1 MDIGVFIFDTDY
13 SIRADELARE
23 LEDRGFESLFVPEHT
38 HIPTS
43 RKSPFPGGGPLPKQ
57 YSHTLDPF
65 VTLSWA
71 AAVTTRLRLGTGI
84 CLVPQRDPIVT
95 AKSVASLDMM
105 SNGRFVFGMG
115 GGWNVEEMEDHG
127 ATYRTRFAML
137 REHVLAMKALWGEEE
152 ASFSGEHVS
161 FEPTWSW
168 PKPAQQPHPPLL
180 LGGESDFTLRRVVEY
195 CDGWFPR
202 GRGGFDP
209 AVSMD
214 RLRRTADAAGRDMAS
229 LTVSV
234 FGAPADAQTLE
245 NYAQAGIDRAI
256 LPLPSEGRDQ
266 VLALLD
272 RYGPLLG

>member
-43 RKSPFPGGGPLPKQ
+43 RKSPFPGGGQLPKQ

-71 AAVTTRLRLGTGI
+71 AAVTSRLRIGTGI

-95 AKSVASLDMM
+95 AKSIASLDMM

-137 REHVLAMKALWGEEE
+137 REHVLAMKALWAEEE

-180 LGGESDFTLRRVVEY
+180 LGGESDYTLRRVVEY

-266 VLALLD
+266 VLTLLD

>member
-43 RKSPFPGGGPLPKQ
+43 RKSPFPGGGQLPKQ

-71 AAVTTRLRLGTGI
+71 AAVTSRLRIGTGI

-95 AKSVASLDMM
+95 AKSIASLDMM
-105 SNGRFVFGMG
+105 SSGRFVFGMG

-137 REHVLAMKALWGEEE
+137 REHVLAMKALWAEEE

-180 LGGESDFTLRRVVEY
+180 LGGESDYTLRRVVEY